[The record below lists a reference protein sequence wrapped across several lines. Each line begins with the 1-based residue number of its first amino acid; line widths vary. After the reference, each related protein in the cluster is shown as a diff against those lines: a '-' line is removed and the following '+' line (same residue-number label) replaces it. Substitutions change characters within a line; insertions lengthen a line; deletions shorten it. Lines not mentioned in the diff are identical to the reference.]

1 MTQALNLAN
10 FANNLNTSGQTSNS
24 GLQNSS
30 ITVNAGTGLS
40 GGGTPSLGGSVTLN
54 NAGVTSVSAGTG
66 ISVSASTGGVTITN
80 SAPAVTAGE
89 AKAWVTFGGG
99 SGNTAGTVYASYNV
113 SSVTQSSTGNYTIA
127 FTNALTDA
135 NYAAVSNGTWDN
147 TSSANV
153 ALVGP
158 TYGTQ
163 NTSSNCY
170 VSVRNPYSQAAFSN
184 WRNYV
189 AMFR

>member
-89 AKAWVTFGGG
+89 AKAWVAWT
-99 SGNTAGTVYASYNV
+99 GNTSPSIISSYNV
-113 SSVTQSSTGNYTIA
+113 SSVTYVTTGTFNVNL
-127 FTNALTDA
+127 TNALTDSNFACFANA
-135 NYAAVSNGTWDN
+135 NYTGKGSTAGNDVINVTPI
-147 TSSANV
+147 TS
-153 ALVGP
+153 
-158 TYGTQ
+158 
-163 NTSSNCY
+163 
-170 VSVRNPYSQAAFSN
+170 SQAALTDYCN
-184 WRNYV
+184 GGLRNSSYYSV
-189 AMFR
+189 AIFR